1 MDALTKVSKQFDC
14 SFTHEY
20 IGTVLFLNLN
30 LLASTVIIMWANL
43 YFALKYAHLGS
54 NVVWTFMWIIGGSF
68 CAHGL
73 IALIASIHGLLSI
86 SGLVIFIV
94 MIFLRKTSFTEKIW
108 KYLMIFSIGAML
120 FCFLM
125 CIFELLIPEN
135 CQNVSHF
142 RSSYK
147 IFGLIEVISPVLLI
161 IFLKTDVG
169 DPR

>member
-1 MDALTKVSKQFDC
+1 M
-14 SFTHEY
+14 
-20 IGTVLFLNLN
+20 N

-54 NVVWTFMWIIGGSF
+54 NVVWTFMWMIGGNF

-73 IALIASIHGLLSI
+73 IAMIACIHGILSI
-86 SGLVIFIV
+86 SGLVIFIGLK
-94 MIFLRKTSFTEKIW
+94 FFRKTSFTEKVW
-108 KYLMIFSIGAML
+108 KYLMILSIGAML

-125 CIFELLIPEN
+125 CIFELLIPEK

-142 RSSYK
+142 RQSYK
-147 IFGLIEVISPVLLI
+147 IFGLIEVLSPVLLI

-169 DPR
+169 DPRELILKKKE